1 VNVRRFVIATTLICM
16 LLVAHASAAAPR
28 QFYGVIAANDPDS
41 TEIARMGT
49 GRVGTLRIN
58 FVWGAVQPS
67 EGSSYQWGHYD
78 AIIGAAAQQGIRVL
92 PTVYSSPAWAA
103 HRTNYPP
110 DKAHTAAFGAFVQA
124 AAARYGANGS
134 FWSENPGIP
143 RTPVTDWQL
152 WNEVNSP
159 SFWYPKPNAK
169 QYKKLLIAAHKGV
182 RSVDPK
188 ARIVIAGM
196 YPTPRLKHGDGIVLS
211 KYMRQLYRS
220 GGRRWFDVMALHPY
234 ALTPKQTL
242 KTIWQT
248 RRLLRRYKDGR
259 KPIWITEVGWATS
272 GYRTLR
278 TVKPKLQ
285 AKYLRQTFHLTARS
299 RKRLRIAGVVWFSL
313 QDEKP
318 KIWFYRTGL
327 FTRGFKPKP
336 SWRSFVRFT
345 HGKP

>member
-1 VNVRRFVIATTLICM
+1 VVLGLGAFAPQAGAT
-16 LLVAHASAAAPR
+16 PR
-28 QFYGVIAANDPDS
+28 AFFGITGSGDPSPAQLD
-41 TEIARMGT
+41 RMGR
-49 GRVGTLRIN
+49 GRVGTFRLN
-58 FVWGAVQPS
+58 LYWPAVEPFKHA
-67 EGSSYQWGHYD
+67 GYD
-78 AIIGAAAQQGIRVL
+78 WSRYDELIGDAAANGIKIL
-92 PTVYSSPAWAA
+92 PTIYGSPAWAA
-103 HRTNYPP
+103 KRPNAPP
-110 DKAHTAAFGAFVQA
+110 APKYRDDFREFMA
-124 AAARYGANGS
+124 AAAQRYG
-134 FWSENPGIP
+134 PGGDYWTLDYP
-143 RTPVTDWQL
+143 LQHPGGPVLPIGDWQL